1 MLTIP
6 CGHVIC
12 KACVENFM
20 TPVKQPP
27 DSHAVEVKLEDVD
40 DIRCYVCEAS
50 LTSSTK
56 AKARNPEKGGQVTS
70 KEAKDSVKPGLVEI
84 ASEGTGFAGG
94 GKNMAKREGVAFQC

>member
-12 KACVENFM
+12 KACVDNFM

-27 DSHAVEVKLEDVD
+27 DPHAVEAESENAD

-50 LTSSTK
+50 LADSTK
-56 AKARNPEKGGQVTS
+56 SKAKNLDKDGQAS
-70 KEAKDSVKPGLVEI
+70 SKDSMKPGLVEI